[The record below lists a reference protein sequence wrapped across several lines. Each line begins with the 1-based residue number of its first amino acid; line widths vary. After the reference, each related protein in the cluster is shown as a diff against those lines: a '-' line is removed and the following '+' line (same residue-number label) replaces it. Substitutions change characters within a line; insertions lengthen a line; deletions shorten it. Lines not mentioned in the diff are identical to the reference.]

1 MLQEWLISDDELE
14 DSIVE
19 NDRIEDNMVKDKVDL
34 REDNKEL
41 KEEIKAKEK
50 RNKDLKD
57 KLEKMELRATEESI
71 KRVSAEKELSFAN
84 RTIDGLLKALE
95 NDKSSKRKEKRK
107 EKKKDFVEALVMEKE
122 SGETMAGGEVN
133 KVRMQKEKTKT
144 NIHKRQ
150 DKMKQGKSRMTVA
163 TTKRPLQQRV
173 PKILPMQQQ
182 QKKLNM
188 KITPEQTR
196 SHMLQLREG
205 GQAHLSARE

>member
-1 MLQEWLISDDELE
+1 
-14 DSIVE
+14 
-19 NDRIEDNMVKDKVDL
+19 
-34 REDNKEL
+34 
-41 KEEIKAKEK
+41 
-50 RNKDLKD
+50 
-57 KLEKMELRATEESI
+57 
-71 KRVSAEKELSFAN
+71 
-84 RTIDGLLKALE
+84 
-95 NDKSSKRKEKRK
+95 
-107 EKKKDFVEALVMEKE
+107 
-122 SGETMAGGEVN
+122 MAGGKVN

-205 GQAHLSARE
+205 GQAPLSAWE